1 MTDLM
6 AKSLDAKLL
15 KADET
20 AVLLHGLL
28 QGLEILVDELLG
40 RDEPEMRTRNAVAA
54 LSGHVVE
61 IADSLTDN
69 VQLAQDLERKL
80 ARENRPFGT
89 AAAKVSKEPS
99 P

>member
-1 MTDLM
+1 MTELM

-15 KADET
+15 KADES

-61 IADSLTDN
+61 IADSVTDN
-69 VQLAQDLERKL
+69 VQRAQDLERKL
-80 ARENRPFGT
+80 ARERAQ
-89 AAAKVSKEPS
+89 AA
-99 P
+99 

>member
-1 MTDLM
+1 MTALM
-6 AKSLDAKLL
+6 TKSLDAKLL

-69 VQLAQDLERKL
+69 VQSAQDLERKL
-80 ARENRPFGT
+80 TRESAQ
-89 AAAKVSKEPS
+89 AA
-99 P
+99 